1 MNAFLSYLLNNF
13 PWLAFI
19 SISIYVTWKISKY
32 HALLESTRDK
42 VKELPCEK
50 HKEDIKKSDTRYDN
64 LQKIVS
70 STNDMVVEI
79 NKWLMKFD
87 NDMID
92 KLAKKSSPLKMTPV
106 GKILFRNSYGK
117 QTIDNNIDFLLE
129 ELEKIN
135 PKTAYDVEEE
145 SLGFL
150 LKNVGHEMFDEIK
163 KFIYYS
169 PDTITIQDPETQE
182 DNEVKISLQYIV
194 KLMSIYLRDI
204 YLSKHPDIQ

>member
-1 MNAFLSYLLNNF
+1 MNAFIAYLLNNI

-19 SISIYVTWKISKY
+19 LISVFVTWKISKY
-32 HALLESTRDK
+32 HALLESTRNK
-42 VKELPCEK
+42 VDDLPCER
-50 HKEDIKKSDTRYDN
+50 HKEDILKSDNRYN
-64 LQKIVS
+64 SLEKIVS
-70 STNDMVVEI
+70 STNDMVIEI

-92 KLAKKSSPLKMTPV
+92 KLAKKGSPLKMTPV
-106 GKILFRNSYGK
+106 GKILFEQSYGK
-117 QTIDNNIDFLLE
+117 EAIDNNIEFLLE

-150 LKNVGHEMFDEIK
+150 LKNVGHEMFEEIK

-169 PDTITIQDPETQE
+169 PDVIIIKDPETE
-182 DNEVKISLQYIV
+182 ENNEVKITLQYIV